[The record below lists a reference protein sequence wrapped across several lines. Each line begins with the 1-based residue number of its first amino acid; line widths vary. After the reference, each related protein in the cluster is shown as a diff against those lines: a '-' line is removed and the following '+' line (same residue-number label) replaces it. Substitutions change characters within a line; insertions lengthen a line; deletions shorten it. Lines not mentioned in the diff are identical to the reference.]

1 MALDFS
7 AAILEARWPKNKKQ
21 WSHVF
26 NSPLNSAK
34 QLTKHEKRMKVFWET
49 PGLQNLHLIHLE
61 ETTECF
67 FYQSKG
73 VNQEKER
80 HGVEERGE
88 NWR

>member
-1 MALDFS
+1 
-7 AAILEARWPKNKKQ
+7 
-21 WSHVF
+21 
-26 NSPLNSAK
+26 
-34 QLTKHEKRMKVFWET
+34 MKIFWET

-88 NWR
+88 N